1 VSGVTATQL
10 IGLAITVSMAAIV
23 FCVGLDTNRG
33 DIVSLLRKPG
43 LLARSLLAMN
53 VVMPIVAVLLAVGF
67 GLKRPVE
74 VALIALAVSPVPP
87 ILPGKEI
94 KSGGTPSYAVA
105 LLAISALLA
114 IVFVPALIEI
124 LGRIFG
130 YAVHV
135 PVSTV
140 AKAVATSVLVP
151 LLVGV
156 IVRALAPSLAHRI
169 SRPLSIIGWVL
180 LIAACV
186 PVLVIA
192 WRPLIEQFGNFTLV
206 AVLLLVLIGLAVG
219 HALGGPDPDDRTA
232 LALSTASRHPGV
244 AIAVAHAVMPG
255 DKAVVVAVLFAF
267 LVATIATGPYG
278 KWRKRAHARAATS

>member
-1 VSGVTATQL
+1 MTATQL
-10 IGLAITVSMAAIV
+10 IGLAITVGMAAVV
-23 FCVGLDTNRG
+23 FCVGLDTQRG

-43 LLARSLLAMN
+43 LLFRSLLAMN
-53 VVMPIVAVLLAVGF
+53 VVMPVVAALLAVWF
-67 GLKRPVE
+67 ELYRPVE

-114 IVFVPALIEI
+114 IVLVPALIDVI
-124 LGRIFG
+124 GRAFG
-130 YAVHV
+130 RTVNV
-135 PVSTV
+135 PISTI

-151 LLVGV
+151 LLAGV

-169 SRPLSIIGWVL
+169 SRPLSIIGWVV

-186 PVLVIA
+186 PILLAA
-192 WRPLIEQFGNFTLV
+192 WRPLVEQIGNFTLV
-206 AVLLLVLIGLAVG
+206 AVLLLVLIGLVVG

-255 DKAVVVAVLFAF
+255 DKAVVVAILFAF

-278 KWRKRAHARAATS
+278 KWRKRAHARAAT